1 MSAKYIRMAADEEL
15 WICDT
20 EGPQLAALLNDPGTW
35 IEENVPNAEPSMT
48 GHYFIEFST
57 SRPDDGKLIVKGM
70 SGTALIIV
78 TGHEIAHATFATG
91 VGLPPEP
98 EGFWSS
104 LDQALASH
112 LKFPVI
118 EFFLLREFGRIFV
131 HLQINPDR
139 GFLATFMSQIA
150 QDQVSYINW
159 LQDTTGVVPRI
170 VREVLADGTQ
180 RELPMSSL
188 RIVPKGTLHDGPI
201 QNARMFFENL
211 STGICPA
218 WAPYPVACDGADGPI
233 YIDASGQTVA
243 ELELIFLKVYCTSE
257 PGP

>member
-35 IEENVPNAEPSMT
+35 IDENVPNAEPSLT

-70 SGTALIIV
+70 SGTALVIV
-78 TGHEIAHATFATG
+78 TGHEVAHATFARG
-91 VGLPPEP
+91 VGLPSDPEAFW
-98 EGFWSS
+98 EG
-104 LDQALASH
+104 LDEALATH
-112 LKFPVI
+112 LEYPVI

-139 GFLATFMSQIA
+139 GFLATMMSHIA
-150 QDQVSYINW
+150 QDQVSYLNW
-159 LQDTTGVVPRI
+159 LQNTSGVVPR
-170 VREVLADGTQ
+170 VAKEVLEDGTQ
-180 RELPMSSL
+180 REIPMSSF
-188 RIVPKGTLHDGPI
+188 RILPKGTIHGGPM
-201 QNARMFFENL
+201 QDVRMFFENL
-211 STGICPA
+211 STGICPPE
-218 WAPYPVACDGADGPI
+218 APYPVGCEGADGPI
-233 YIDASGQTVA
+233 YIDPNGLTLA
-243 ELELIFLKVYCTSE
+243 ELELIFLKVYCTSD